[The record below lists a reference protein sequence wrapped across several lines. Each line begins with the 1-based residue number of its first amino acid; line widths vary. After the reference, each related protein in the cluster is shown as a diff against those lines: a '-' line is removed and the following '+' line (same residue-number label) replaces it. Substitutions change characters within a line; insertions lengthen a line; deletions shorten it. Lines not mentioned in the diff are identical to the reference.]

1 MLKKD
6 DVFHRRIFAFMA
18 HPVFYCTAHL
28 RPDRDSNSVPS
39 VKMGRKRCPQI
50 MGFMSEHISRS
61 RPGRDGEN
69 CTSGSKGFSDIRF
82 RLPLKIKARA
92 ALPHPVVHA
101 ILDLLFILL
110 IRQIIQN
117 LLVQSSGDEEFS
129 RHPKLRMNSASRTNM
144 KPLMVNSD
152 TGTLAR
158 YSSVK
163 SDDGRV
169 SIHPAVAHNFHQ
181 HNH

>member
-1 MLKKD
+1 MAKTVPAGVK
-6 DVFHRRIFAFMA
+6 AFQ
-18 HPVFYCTAHL
+18 T
-28 RPDRDSNSVPS
+28 SVS
-39 VKMGRKRCPQI
+39 
-50 MGFMSEHISRS
+50 
-61 RPGRDGEN
+61 
-69 CTSGSKGFSDIRF
+69 

-169 SIHPAVAHNFHQ
+169 SISSSRSPQFFISTIIKLNNPDSDFSASSGI
-181 HNH
+181 

>member
-1 MLKKD
+1 MAKTVPAGVK
-6 DVFHRRIFAFMA
+6 AFQ
-18 HPVFYCTAHL
+18 T
-28 RPDRDSNSVPS
+28 SVS
-39 VKMGRKRCPQI
+39 
-50 MGFMSEHISRS
+50 
-61 RPGRDGEN
+61 
-69 CTSGSKGFSDIRF
+69 

-169 SIHPAVAHNFHQ
+169 SISSSRNPQFFISTIIKLNNPDSDFSASSRYEPLHHSVG
-181 HNH
+181 